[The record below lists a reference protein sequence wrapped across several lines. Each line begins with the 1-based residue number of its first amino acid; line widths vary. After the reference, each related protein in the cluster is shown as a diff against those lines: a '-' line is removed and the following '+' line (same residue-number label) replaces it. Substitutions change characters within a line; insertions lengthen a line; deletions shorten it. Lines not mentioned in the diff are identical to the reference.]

1 MPYYS
6 DDIIEEVRSKNDI
19 VDVIGSYVKLE
30 KKGSNYFGCCPFHA
44 EKTPSFS
51 VTPSKQ
57 MFYCFGCHKGGNVFT
72 FLQEYENYSFG
83 EALEALADR
92 AGVNLPK
99 QELTPEKKREADK
112 RELLLAINKEA
123 AKYFYTLLRSER
135 GKRAY
140 DYFKRREL
148 SDETMQRFGLGY
160 SDQYSDDLYKYLRK
174 RGYDDMLLKES
185 GLVVIDEVRGGHDK
199 FWNRAMFPI
208 MDVRGR
214 VIAFG
219 GRVMGDGNPKYLNSP
234 ETKIFNKRR
243 NLFALY
249 LAKNTKK
256 NYMLLCEGYMDVISL
271 HQAGFDN
278 AVASLGTAL
287 TEEQAQLL
295 SRYTKEIYLTY
306 DSDGAGV
313 DAAVRA
319 IPMLNKVGIKTKIV
333 NMQPMK
339 DPDEFIKAYG
349 AEEYEKRIRDAENSF
364 LFLIRILSRQYD
376 MSDPTDKSSFFHETA
391 KRLAVSFEDTLER
404 RIYARELAKNYDVS
418 EDELMQMV
426 NRLGE
431 SAGLMRENDRA
442 KDGRNR
448 PKKED
453 GMKKSQMLLLS
464 WLAERH
470 ELYLSI
476 KGKIGADDF
485 TDPMCHRAAQM
496 LFEQFESGNDI
507 VPARIID
514 AFTDTEEQ
522 SQIAGIFNAAIHKVE
537 SKEDMEKAI
546 KETIIR
552 IKQNSI
558 EQTSKNLSPSDI
570 EGLMKMIE
578 DKKALEH
585 LEKMKIEI

>member
-140 DYFKRREL
+140 DYFKGREL

-249 LAKNTKK
+249 FAKNTKK

-287 TEEQAQLL
+287 TEEQVQLL
-295 SRYTKEIYLTY
+295 SRYTKEVCLTY

-313 DAAVRA
+313 DAAIRA

-442 KDGRNR
+442 KDGRSR

>member
-140 DYFKRREL
+140 DYFKGREL

-243 NLFALY
+243 NLFALNF
-249 LAKNTKK
+249 AKNTKK

-287 TEEQAQLL
+287 TEEQVQLL
-295 SRYTKEIYLTY
+295 SRYTKEVCLTY
-306 DSDGAGV
+306 DSDGPGV
-313 DAAVRA
+313 DAAIRA

>member
-140 DYFKRREL
+140 DYFKGREL

-219 GRVMGDGNPKYLNSP
+219 GRVMGDGEPKYLNSP

-243 NLFALY
+243 NLFALNF
-249 LAKNTKK
+249 AKNTKK

-287 TEEQAQLL
+287 TEEQVQLL

>member
-140 DYFKRREL
+140 DYFKGREL

-219 GRVMGDGNPKYLNSP
+219 GRVMGDGEPKYLNSP

-287 TEEQAQLL
+287 TEEQVQLL

-313 DAAVRA
+313 DAAIRA

>member
-219 GRVMGDGNPKYLNSP
+219 GRVMGDGEPKYLNSP

-243 NLFALY
+243 NLFALNF
-249 LAKNTKK
+249 AKNTKK

-287 TEEQAQLL
+287 TEEQVQLL

-313 DAAVRA
+313 DAAIRA

>member
-219 GRVMGDGNPKYLNSP
+219 GRVMGDGEPKYLNSP

-287 TEEQAQLL
+287 TEEQVQLL

-313 DAAVRA
+313 DAAIRA

-339 DPDEFIKAYG
+339 DPDEFIRAYG

>member
-140 DYFKRREL
+140 DYFKGREL

-219 GRVMGDGNPKYLNSP
+219 GRVMGDGEPKYLNSP

>member
-313 DAAVRA
+313 DAAIRA

>member
-243 NLFALY
+243 NLFALNF
-249 LAKNTKK
+249 AKNTKK

-313 DAAVRA
+313 DAAIRA

>member
-1 MPYYS
+1 
-6 DDIIEEVRSKNDI
+6 
-19 VDVIGSYVKLE
+19 
-30 KKGSNYFGCCPFHA
+30 
-44 EKTPSFS
+44 
-51 VTPSKQ
+51 
-57 MFYCFGCHKGGNVFT
+57 
-72 FLQEYENYSFG
+72 
-83 EALEALADR
+83 
-92 AGVNLPK
+92 
-99 QELTPEKKREADK
+99 
-112 RELLLAINKEA
+112 
-123 AKYFYTLLRSER
+123 
-135 GKRAY
+135 
-140 DYFKRREL
+140 
-148 SDETMQRFGLGY
+148 
-160 SDQYSDDLYKYLRK
+160 
-174 RGYDDMLLKES
+174 
-185 GLVVIDEVRGGHDK
+185 
-199 FWNRAMFPI
+199 
-208 MDVRGR
+208 
-214 VIAFG
+214 
-219 GRVMGDGNPKYLNSP
+219 
-234 ETKIFNKRR
+234 
-243 NLFALY
+243 
-249 LAKNTKK
+249 
-256 NYMLLCEGYMDVISL
+256 MLLCEGYMDVISL

-287 TEEQAQLL
+287 TEEQVQLL

>member
-72 FLQEYENYSFG
+72 FLQEYENYSFW

-219 GRVMGDGNPKYLNSP
+219 GRVMGDGEPKYLNSP

-287 TEEQAQLL
+287 TEEQVQLL

-313 DAAVRA
+313 DAAIRA

-339 DPDEFIKAYG
+339 DPDEFIRAYG

>member
-140 DYFKRREL
+140 DYFKGREL

-243 NLFALY
+243 NLFALNF
-249 LAKNTKK
+249 AKNTKK

-287 TEEQAQLL
+287 TEEQVQLL

-306 DSDGAGV
+306 DSDGPGV
-313 DAAVRA
+313 DAAIRA

-485 TDPMCHRAAQM
+485 TDSMCHRAAQM

>member
-287 TEEQAQLL
+287 TEEQVQLL

-313 DAAVRA
+313 DAAIRA

>member
-219 GRVMGDGNPKYLNSP
+219 GRVMGDGEPKYLNSP

-313 DAAVRA
+313 DAAIRA

>member
-243 NLFALY
+243 NLFALNF
-249 LAKNTKK
+249 AKNTKK

-287 TEEQAQLL
+287 TEEQVQLL

-313 DAAVRA
+313 DAAIRA

>member
-219 GRVMGDGNPKYLNSP
+219 GRVMGDGEPKYLNSP

-287 TEEQAQLL
+287 TEEQVQLL

-313 DAAVRA
+313 DAAIRA

>member
-72 FLQEYENYSFG
+72 FLQEYENYSFW

-219 GRVMGDGNPKYLNSP
+219 GRVMGDGEPKYLNSP

-287 TEEQAQLL
+287 TEEQVQLL

-313 DAAVRA
+313 DAAIRA

>member
-140 DYFKRREL
+140 DYFKGREL

-219 GRVMGDGNPKYLNSP
+219 GRVMGDGEPKYLNSP

-287 TEEQAQLL
+287 TEEQVQLL

-313 DAAVRA
+313 DAAIRA

-349 AEEYEKRIRDAENSF
+349 AEEYEMRIRDAENSF